1 MKKILLSTMA
11 LAAAMT
17 AGAANWS
24 VSRAAEVQQTAT
36 QEADGTISFS
46 GDLSVYQDGSL
57 MGTTE
62 NSAVL
67 LTKESDGSYTFV
79 LKDFTIIGIK
89 VGDATILNV
98 EGKEENGVIKL
109 ETNNAEASVKGGDL
123 EGVVSSVNI
132 TMTATVKGNCMTADI
147 TKIDIPKMGIS
158 VSANFESK
166 VYPSEQTIGSFD
178 EDWEKCIPWT
188 SQNNTT
194 AVGTTPKGWCVSN
207 VYVGKVGNQTV
218 AKKVD
223 HEDNGSAVELTNGE
237 TFGQKIP
244 AYMTLGTTWATAET
258 AAANHAD
265 GGAFGGIDFRYRPDA
280 IRFDYIR
287 DNSKGT
293 ENATAVAYLWKGTW
307 TQKDVPGNTVLG
319 GSATKTTMTD
329 RDRNILDKATDEGGD
344 VTHTSDA
351 TLIASLEYSISESTD
366 GEWQTLTVP
375 FDYKTDDTPEKLNV
389 ILSANDYFAK
399 RTTIVGKNSLTV
411 DNVRLVYY
419 HSLTDLKVDG
429 TTIANFD
436 EANTSYT
443 ISGKASEV
451 KDKLAYT
458 VKGAGA
464 TAEVAAD
471 DDTNT
476 VTITVKGADYDAD
489 PSSKTV
495 YTISVDGVSTGIN
508 GVAAKP
514 AAANDGAVYDLSG
527 RRIQTVQK
535 GLNIVRGND
544 GKFVKVMK

>member
-17 AGAANWS
+17 AGAANWPA
-24 VSRAAEVQQTAT
+24 SRAAEVQQTAT
-36 QEADGTISFS
+36 QTADGTISFN
-46 GDLSVYQDGSL
+46 GDLSVYQNGTL

-62 NSAVL
+62 KSAIL
-67 LTKESDGSYTFV
+67 LTKESNGSYTFV

-89 VGDATILNV
+89 VGDATILGV
-98 EGKEENGVIKL
+98 EGKEENGVITL
-109 ETNNAEASVKGGDL
+109 ETNNAEASVEGGDL
-123 EGVVSSVNI
+123 EGFVSSVNI
-132 TMTATVKGNCMTADI
+132 TMKATVKGNSMTADI
-147 TKIDIPKMGIS
+147 TNIDITSMEMS
-158 VSANFESK
+158 VSAKFESK
-166 VYPSEQTIGSFD
+166 IYPSEQVIGSFD
-178 EDWEKCIPWT
+178 ENWEKCIPWT
-188 SQNNTT
+188 SAGNNKE
-194 AVGTTPKGWCVSN
+194 VGTTPKGWCVSN
-207 VYVGKVGNQTV
+207 VYVGIGNQTV

-223 HEDNGSAVELTNGE
+223 HEDNGSAVELKNGE

-265 GGAFGGIDFRYRPDA
+265 GGAFGGIDFQYRPDA
-280 IRFDYIR
+280 IRFDYMR
-287 DNSKGT
+287 DNSKGA

-329 RDRNILDKATDEGGD
+329 RDRNILGKATDEGGN
-344 VTHTSDA
+344 VTYTDDA

-375 FDYKTDDTPEKLNV
+375 FEYKTDDTPEKINV

-399 RTTIVGKNSLTV
+399 RTTIVGNNSLTV

-436 EANTSYT
+436 ETNTSYST
-443 ISGKASEV
+443 NGKASEV
-451 KDKLAYT
+451 KNALTYT

-464 TAEVAAD
+464 TVEVSAD
-471 DDTNT
+471 DDANT
-476 VTITVKGADYDAD
+476 VTVTVKGADYATD

-495 YTISVDGVSTGIN
+495 YTINVDGVSTGIN
-508 GVAAKP
+508 GITDNTSSNAAE
-514 AAANDGAVYDLSG
+514 AIYDLSG
-527 RRIQTVQK
+527 RQMQTMQK
-535 GLNIVRGND
+535 GLNIVRGKD
-544 GKFVKVMK
+544 GKSVKIMK

>member
-17 AGAANWS
+17 AGAANWP
-24 VSRAAEVQQTAT
+24 VSRAAEVQQTAA
-36 QEADGTISFS
+36 QASDGTISFS
-46 GDLSVYQDGSL
+46 GDLSVYQEGAL

-62 NSAVL
+62 KSAIL

-98 EGKEENGVIKL
+98 DGKEENGVITL

-123 EGVVSSVNI
+123 EGIVSSVNI
-132 TMTATVKGNCMTADI
+132 TMKATVKGNSMTADI
-147 TKIDIPKMGIS
+147 TKIDIPEMGIS

-166 VYPSEQTIGSFD
+166 IYPSEQVIGSFD
-178 EDWEKCIPWT
+178 ETWEKCIPWT
-188 SQNNTT
+188 SAGNKKE
-194 AVGTTPKGWCVSN
+194 VGTTPKGWCVSN
-207 VYVGKVGNQTV
+207 VYVGIGNQTV
-218 AKKVD
+218 AKKVE
-223 HEDNGSAVELTNGE
+223 HEDNGSAVELKNGE

-265 GGAFGGIDFRYRPDA
+265 GGTFGGIDFKYRPDA

-287 DNSKGT
+287 DNSKGA

-307 TQKDVPGNTVLG
+307 TQKDVPGNTVLS

-344 VTHTSDA
+344 VTHTGDA
-351 TLIASLEYSISESTD
+351 TLIASLEYSISKSTD

-375 FDYKTDDTPEKLNV
+375 FDYKTDDTPEKINV

-399 RTTIVGKNSLTV
+399 RTTIVGNNSLTV

-419 HSLTDLKVDG
+419 HSLTDLKIDG

-436 EANTSYT
+436 ETNTSYT
-443 ISGKASEV
+443 ISGKASEI
-451 KDKLAYT
+451 KGKLTYD

-464 TAEVAAD
+464 TVEVSAD
-471 DDTNT
+471 DDANI
-476 VTITVKGADYDAD
+476 VTITVKGADYGVD

-495 YTISVDGVSTGIN
+495 YTISVSGGETGISGITGN
-508 GVAAKP
+508 TP
-514 AAANDGAVYDLSG
+514 AANDNAVYDLSG
-527 RRIQTVQK
+527 RRMQTVQK
-535 GLNIVRGND
+535 GLNIVRGKD
-544 GKFVKVMK
+544 GKFVKVIK